1 MSLVI
6 KKRIFRSFII
16 DFMHAP
22 SPALQKTRV
31 ASLPSLGAA
40 GFTLV
45 ELLVVIAIIGTLMG
59 LLLPAVQSAREAGRR
74 ASCGNN
80 IKQIALASLLHE
92 NTQQQFPSGGWGWAW
107 VADPDRGS
115 GERQPGGW
123 AFAVLPYLELQTLHD
138 IGVGATFEQK
148 KLSRVTLTSQPVG
161 MFKCPTRPR
170 SALGTYLGTNI
181 GGNDKINMTETSTP
195 TVAMRGDYAMN
206 AGSQSRNQVY
216 RGPATLEEGDSGS
229 YAWPDVSDHTGICY
243 QRSAVRSAQI
253 TDGMSK
259 TLLLGEKYVNPT
271 EYTSGIDFSE
281 NSNLYTGY
289 ENDNHRVTAFPPQQ
303 DTPGLTIGEIFGSSH
318 PGIFGMAMCDGSI
331 RFTSFF
337 VEPALW
343 SALGGRSDGQYTSSD
358 F

>member
-1 MSLVI
+1 MTVYTG
-6 KKRIFRSFII
+6 K
-16 DFMHAP
+16 
-22 SPALQKTRV
+22 QRV
-31 ASLPSLGAA
+31 DAR

-45 ELLVVIAIIGTLMG
+45 ELLVVIAIISTLMG

-80 IKQIALASLLHE
+80 IKQVALAALIHE
-92 NTQQQFPSGGWGWAW
+92 NTHRHFPSGGWGWAW
-107 VADPDRGS
+107 VGDPDRGS

-123 AFAVLPYLELQTLHD
+123 AFVVLPYLELQTLHD
-138 IGVGATFEQK
+138 IGVGESFEQK

-170 SALGTYLGTNI
+170 PALGTYLGTNI

-206 AGSQSRNQVY
+206 AGSQARNQVF
-216 RGPATLEEGDSGS
+216 RGPATLEEGDGA
-229 YAWPDVSDHTGICY
+229 YVWPDVSDHTGLSY
-243 QRSAVRSAQI
+243 QRSAIRAAQI

-271 EYTSGIDFSE
+271 DYSTGLDGAE

-289 ENDNHRVTAFPPQQ
+289 ENDNHRVTFDPPQA
-303 DTPGLTIGEIFGSSH
+303 DRPGLSLMTVFGSSH
-318 PGIFGMAMCDGSI
+318 PSVFGMAMCDGSI
-331 RFTSFF
+331 RFASFF
-337 VEPALW
+337 VDPTLW
-343 SALGGRSDGQYTSSD
+343 QVLGGKSDGQYTSSD